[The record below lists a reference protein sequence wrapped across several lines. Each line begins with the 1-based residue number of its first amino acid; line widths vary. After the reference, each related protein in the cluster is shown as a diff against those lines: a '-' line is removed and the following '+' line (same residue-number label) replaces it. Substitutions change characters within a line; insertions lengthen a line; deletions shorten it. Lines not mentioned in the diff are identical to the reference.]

1 MAPRVASLRS
11 SFIRDLLASSC
22 SPGVLSLAG
31 GLPGDDLIPVE
42 AVDRAARR
50 VLAGGSAALNALQYG
65 ATEGAAELR
74 DVLGE
79 RLGVSGGEVIVTT
92 GSQQGID
99 LVSRCL
105 LEAGDVVVVESPTY
119 LGSLQA
125 FRAQGARVEAIEG
138 DRWGLDI
145 GRLADALSAGLRP
158 RLVSVVS
165 EFANPSGATLSP
177 ERRRALVDLARRYRF
192 VILDDNP
199 YGELRWSG
207 TSPVGLEEIAATSAD
222 DGRNDC
228 VVSLGSASKIL
239 APGLRVGW
247 LRAPE
252 EIRRSVVTLKQA
264 TDLQTSSLDQRLVA
278 ELLGDADWIDAHLAT
293 ARETYQRRCSV
304 LLDAVLGG
312 FGDAVDVDQPDG
324 GMFLWV
330 RFNRSKIDTMELF
343 RRSIELGVAF
353 VPGEAFGSRSGR
365 SHAMRLCFATLK
377 SEELRTA
384 VRRLVRAAQPM
395 L

>member
-1 MAPRVASLRS
+1 M
-11 SFIRDLLASSC
+11 F
-22 SPGVLSLAG
+22 
-31 GLPGDDLIPVE
+31 
-42 AVDRAARR
+42 
-50 VLAGGSAALNALQYG
+50 AGGSAALNALQYG

-79 RLGVSGGEVIVTT
+79 RLGVSGGEVVVTT

-278 ELLGDADWIDAHLAT
+278 ELLGDADWMDAHLAT

-365 SHAMRLCFATLK
+365 SQAMRLCFGTLK

-384 VRRLVRAAQPM
+384 VRRLVRAAEPI